1 MTLQFGYPRFDPNRP
16 GGPKSS
22 SGREV
27 GRRSG
32 RGHPRRTPK
41 FSMKSGQI
49 WSPPSVTIF
58 GYDPPR
64 PSVTDPPHP
73 PKSRNHWIP
82 PHSILS
88 SVGLPS
94 SVRVTRYPSVT
105 ISGKLPVTSRNFQW
119 NRRCDLGE
127 FGARSQIIGEIGKA
141 STKISKMGSVYLVSR
156 ARLFLR
162 C

>member
-1 MTLQFGYPRFDPNRP
+1 MTRNQYAIDGPMTLQFGYPRFDPNRP

-105 ISGKLPVTSRNFQW
+105 ISGVSSVVRGIPVESEIEISGIW
-119 NRRCDLGE
+119 GE
-127 FGARSQIIGEIGKA
+127 IIEEIGKA
-141 STKISKMGSVYLVSR
+141 STTISWNSAPNL
-156 ARLFLR
+156 L
-162 C
+162 